1 MNPMHS
7 IQVMIF
13 SSLHPRPDS
22 TVRRRLKESINIEKP
37 FFEGVPVIGC
47 KYRNRRINCAT
58 SFNVDKEFDTIICSS
73 LSFMMAQ
80 KKASI
85 WFDCSQAVDIT
96 VFFRI
101 ADSDVFLLFLYKTR
115 SRQPARDQGEVLS
128 KNNPSLLCSAC
139 QQDQPI
145 CILCPYH
152 DQTSAQPRECFL
164 SLVSL
169 QVFGRLHQ
177 S

>member
-1 MNPMHS
+1 MTTDDINKELISAKRRMGRFVRTG
-7 IQVMIF
+7 I
-13 SSLHPRPDS
+13 SSAWFGWGPSCLRSSSDS
-22 TVRRRLKESINIEKP
+22 TVRRRLKKSIDVEKP

-139 QQDQPI
+139 
-145 CILCPYH
+145 
-152 DQTSAQPRECFL
+152 
-164 SLVSL
+164 
-169 QVFGRLHQ
+169 
-177 S
+177 